1 MDYSILKSLHII
13 FVVSWFAGL
22 FYLPRLLVYHAEAQ
36 SKEPNEKAIL
46 SAQFSKMEKLLFN
59 AIMIPAMFLTWIT
72 GLTLIYLAWWDSFA
86 SHTWLHLKLAFVI
99 GITIYHFVCRHFIHQ
114 FQNEKFSISGPQ
126 LRMFNEI
133 ATILLVAV
141 VFLVV
146 AKNTLDMIYG
156 LVGFVIF
163 AIVIMA
169 AVKIVRKYRT
179 NA

>member
-36 SKEPNEKAIL
+36 SKKPNEKAIL

-72 GLTLIYLAWWDSFA
+72 GLILIYLAWWDSFA
-86 SHTWLHLKLAFVI
+86 SHTWLHLKLSFVV
-99 GITIYHFVCRHFIHQ
+99 GITIYHFVCRHFIRQ
-114 FQNEKFSISGPQ
+114 FQQGNFIISGPQ

>member
-1 MDYSILKSLHII
+1 
-13 FVVSWFAGL
+13 
-22 FYLPRLLVYHAEAQ
+22 
-36 SKEPNEKAIL
+36 
-46 SAQFSKMEKLLFN
+46 
-59 AIMIPAMFLTWIT
+59 
-72 GLTLIYLAWWDSFA
+72 
-86 SHTWLHLKLAFVI
+86 
-99 GITIYHFVCRHFIHQ
+99 
-114 FQNEKFSISGPQ
+114 
-126 LRMFNEI
+126 MFNEI
-133 ATILLVAV
+133 ATILLVAI